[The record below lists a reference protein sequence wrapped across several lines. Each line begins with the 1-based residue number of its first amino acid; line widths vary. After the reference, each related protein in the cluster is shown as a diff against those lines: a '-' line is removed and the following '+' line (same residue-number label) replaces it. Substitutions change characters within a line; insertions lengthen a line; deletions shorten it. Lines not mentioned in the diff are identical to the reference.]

1 MAAGIRSDMNKK
13 DKVCRK
19 IIECGILGVLIFSPL
34 PAASVH
40 EWSILAIQLAVVIM
54 MAAYVLM
61 ADKPQ
66 PNPFLSQILHKPSYL
81 FGGFFVLLILQVLPL
96 PKFLVKILSPQ
107 TFEFYKNFSA
117 DFSEISFMS
126 ISVIPYQTIRE
137 GLEILAYVMLGFLIV
152 RTVTSRK
159 QIMRLFSVI
168 VAMGIFE
175 ALYGFLELY
184 SSNPRILFYKKV
196 HYLDCVTGTFV
207 NRNHLS
213 GYLEMIIPVT
223 VGLLIARLDLFSWKG
238 MNWKHKLHHVSQRSP
253 AWNVFLLLGIITM
266 ALAILFSKSRSGVFI
281 LIFSFILLFG
291 LAALY
296 TGRYLDEKKNV
307 TNFLKIVFL
316 LIVVLSLYAG
326 MEATLARFSMDELL
340 QDQRPVVWGNTVE
353 IISDFPVFGAGL
365 GTFASVYPVYEE
377 SGTPVRYSHAH
388 NDYLEYLAETG
399 IVGMALLLGGIIFI
413 LVKVFLVW
421 KERRHPVVKGL
432 VLGGIAAVV
441 SILIHSITDFNLHI
455 PANMILFT
463 VILSA
468 TAVTAFY
475 KKR

>member
-1 MAAGIRSDMNKK
+1 MNKK
-13 DKVCRK
+13 DQVCRK
-19 IIECGILGVLIFSPL
+19 IIECGILGVLIFSPM

-40 EWSILAIQLAVVIM
+40 GWSILAIQLAVVIM
-54 MAAYVLM
+54 LAAYVLM

-66 PNPFLSQILHKPSYL
+66 PNPFLSKILHKPAYL
-81 FGGFFVLLILQVLPL
+81 FGGFFALLILQVLPL
-96 PKFLVKILSPQ
+96 PKFLVKILTPQ

-117 DFSEISFMS
+117 DFSEMHFMS

-137 GLEILAYVMLGFLIV
+137 GLEILAYVLLGFLIV
-152 RTVTSRK
+152 RIITNRK

-168 VAMGIFE
+168 VAMGIFQ
-175 ALYGFLELY
+175 ALYGFFELY

-213 GYLEMIIPVT
+213 GYLEMIIPAA
-223 VGLLIARLDLFSWKG
+223 VGLIIARLDLFSWKG
-238 MNWKHKLHHVSQRSP
+238 MNWKHKLYHVSQRSP
-253 AWNVFLLLGIITM
+253 AWNVFLLLGIISM

-281 LIFSFILLFG
+281 LIFSFILLIG

-296 TGRYLDEKKNV
+296 TGRYLEEKKNV

-340 QDQRPVVWGNTVE
+340 QEQRPVVWGNTVE
-353 IISDFPVFGAGL
+353 IIADFPIFGSGL
-365 GTFASVYPVYEE
+365 GTFGSVYPVYEE

-399 IVGMALLLGGIIFI
+399 IVGMVLLLGGIIFI

-421 KERRHPVVKGL
+421 KERRHPIVKGL
-432 VLGGIAAVV
+432 VLGGIVAVV